1 MRRYCGLIEE
11 SCMGQVVELCGWVDS
26 LRELGHLQFILL
38 RDWEGI
44 VQVTA
49 NSEIIN

>member
-1 MRRYCGLIEE
+1 MRKYCGLID
-11 SCMGQVVELCGWVDS
+11 SSLIGQGIELYGWVDS